1 MPLVNTK
8 INPIKSVVK
17 TIALPVIPSTMLKQF
32 VPSATPANTKIKQME
47 KKIVKNVQLGNGAM
61 SLVALLNAPITVL
74 RADGQTKKGCLPIRN
89 VIIAVK
95 ESGVLPLALRRT
107 MIVMVLAAQESGV
120 LPLASRRTNS
130 VQIIAVQESGRTKK
144 V

>member
-1 MPLVNTK
+1 VPLVNTK

-17 TIALPVIPSTMLKQF
+17 TIALPVIPSTMLKQL
-32 VPSATPANTKIKQME
+32 VPNAPLANTKIKQME

-74 RADGQTKKGCLPIRN
+74 RADGQTQQGCLPIRN
-89 VIIAVK
+89 VKNAV
-95 ESGVLPLALRRT
+95 
-107 MIVMVLAAQESGV
+107 QESGV
-120 LPLASRRTNS
+120 LPLASFRTIN
-130 VQIIAVQESGRTKK
+130 VQMNAARESGVMPPVLHRTRLAMVLAVLVNGRTKK